1 MSRLSLFKLICFAA
15 HSCMHK
21 GGFQCCSKAR
31 STSVRLWS
39 CTFLGTLRPSGVSPR
54 VLISQLPASLW
65 KENQGNLEDG
75 AGQRWGGHTAGERQL
90 NSGWLGHTLLSGE
103 PAVELPR
110 VGWAGWAYGGGASV
124 KPDSLI
130 NRTSLKTIGLGSSRA
145 ETLESRL
152 SFTRM
157 VP

>member
-1 MSRLSLFKLICFAA
+1 M
-15 HSCMHK
+15 
-21 GGFQCCSKAR
+21 
-31 STSVRLWS
+31 
-39 CTFLGTLRPSGVSPR
+39 SPR